1 VSNSISSLQ
10 NPRIKAIRALAERKA
25 REETGLFFV
34 EGARMLAEAAQAN
47 AAIETLVVA
56 PELLTD
62 PRGIEAIATLERR
75 GAPRLDVTADVFRGL
90 SRRSNPK
97 GLAAVVCQR
106 WEPLEAVQLASDQF
120 GLALVEIGD
129 PGNLGTILRTCDA
142 VGVGTVFL
150 IGDATD
156 PHHPTALSASTGAIF
171 TQRLVKTTLSELAEW
186 KQAHGY
192 TIVGTAPTTG
202 RDYREASYPRPL
214 VLLMG
219 SESSGL
225 SHRER
230 AICDLLVSI
239 PMVGRVSALN
249 LAVATGLLLYEMSD
263 PRSR

>member
-10 NPRIKAIRALAERKA
+10 NPRIKAIRALVDRKA
-25 REETGLFFV
+25 RDETGLFVV
-34 EGARMLAEAAQAN
+34 EGARMLAEAASAN

-56 PELLTD
+56 PELLSD
-62 PRGIEAIATLERR
+62 PRGIEAVATLERR
-75 GAPRLDVTADVFRGL
+75 GAPRLEVTADVFRGL
-90 SRRSNPK
+90 SRRRNPK
-97 GLAAVVCQR
+97 ALAAVVRQR
-106 WEPLEAVQLASDQF
+106 WEPLETVQLAGDQF
-120 GLALVEIGD
+120 GVALFEIGD

-142 VGVGTVFL
+142 VGVAAVFL

-171 TQRLVKTTLSELAEW
+171 TQRLVRTTLSDLAEW

-192 TIVGTAPTTG
+192 TIVGTAPGSG
-202 RDYREASYPRPL
+202 RDYREASYARPL

-225 SHRER
+225 SDRER

-249 LAVATGLLLYEMSD
+249 LAVATGLLLYELFN
-263 PRSR
+263 PRPR